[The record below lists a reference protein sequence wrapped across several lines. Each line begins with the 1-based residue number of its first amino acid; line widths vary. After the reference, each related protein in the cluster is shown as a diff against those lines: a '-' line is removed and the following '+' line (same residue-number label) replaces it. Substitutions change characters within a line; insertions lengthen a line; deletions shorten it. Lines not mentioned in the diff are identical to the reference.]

1 MNNNFGK
8 LGVLFRCWWNRFF
21 PSWNERYMYQSSSIP
36 TGRMQR
42 PSTYLQMLL
51 GHWAMEHTLMGHGS
65 AVITISAV
73 PTTENYSQAQHE
85 LWHYS
90 WRTWVWTSSWGL
102 SRRTYQQGHSINN
115 CSPLVSNLH
124 TFSHSFSAQWSRQ
137 FSNKVDDVTTCTVP
151 LMCVFGVVCKC
162 KHDVIQCMYFPGLH
176 QLSS

>member
-1 MNNNFGK
+1 MISSWLAHLDNPPVVSQRTPCLECARGWGSQLPWTSWKVQRPISQLCSRLDNNFGK

-90 WRTWVWTSSWGL
+90 
-102 SRRTYQQGHSINN
+102 
-115 CSPLVSNLH
+115 
-124 TFSHSFSAQWSRQ
+124 
-137 FSNKVDDVTTCTVP
+137 
-151 LMCVFGVVCKC
+151 
-162 KHDVIQCMYFPGLH
+162 
-176 QLSS
+176 